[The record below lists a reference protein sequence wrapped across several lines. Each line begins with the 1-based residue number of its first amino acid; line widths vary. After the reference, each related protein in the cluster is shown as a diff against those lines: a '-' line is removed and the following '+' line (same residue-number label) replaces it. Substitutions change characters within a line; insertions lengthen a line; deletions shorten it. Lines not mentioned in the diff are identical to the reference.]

1 MYPNLN
7 AELARRGWNKK
18 VLSKKLG
25 TRYATVVDK
34 LNGKYPLTLNEC
46 KAIQE
51 ELKTDMTIDELF
63 LSNKYDISN

>member
-7 AELARRGWNKK
+7 AELARRGWSKK
-18 VLSKKLG
+18 VLSEKLG

-51 ELKTDMTIDELF
+51 ALKTDITIDELF
-63 LSNKYDISN
+63 FTK

>member
-25 TRYATVVDK
+25 SRYATIVDK
-34 LNGKYPLTLNEC
+34 LNGK
-46 KAIQE
+46 
-51 ELKTDMTIDELF
+51 
-63 LSNKYDISN
+63 